1 MNSEMTRLLAG
12 YPVWCTF
19 PIQWGDQDAFAHV
32 NNTVYLRWFESA
44 RIAYGAKVGLAQSR
58 DSQQVGP
65 ILAAISCNY
74 RRQLIYPD
82 TVHIGARISGI
93 GRTSMVM
100 EHRVVS
106 ESLRAVAAEGDST
119 LVMFDYAEQK
129 PVPVSSTVREMIT
142 QLEGPDSP
150 FVQLNSNAG

>member
-1 MNSEMTRLLAG
+1 MNVETTRLMAG
-12 YPVWCTF
+12 FPVCCTF

-44 RIAYGAKVGLAQSR
+44 RIAYGAKVGLAQSFEAR
-58 DSQQVGP
+58 QIGP

-82 TVHIGARISGI
+82 TVYIGARITKV

-106 ESLRAVAAEGDST
+106 ESLRTVAAEGDST
-119 LVMFDYAEQK
+119 LVMFDYGAQK
-129 PVPVSSTVREMIT
+129 PVPVSSTVRAMIA

-150 FVQLNSNAG
+150 FVQLNLQPG